1 MVELL
6 GAQGHAHH
14 TGAQS
19 DGSLLGQ
26 GAPAAADFEHT
37 LARLYPGHFQGTL
50 HLGVLRLRQGAAQ
63 VALKP
68 GAGVVHGFV
77 QPQAVKGIAQVVMG
91 MDVLAAVGAA
101 VVLQQVL
108 DAVQQA
114 PQPGAEDHGVDL
126 LAVRRKDFQQFGQ
139 IWRGPVAGNKAFR
152 KADVAGLERCA
163 EHVPVVQG
171 DAGTGMVGAV
181 HGVLLRMLAKTALRA
196 VRQVQGERTVA
207 QVLQQAQGAAG
218 SGRCAFGK
226 GLTGS
231 GGSGCVHGWLPGLG
245 ASARQR
251 QWVVAACERRAL
263 V

>member
-1 MVELL
+1 
-6 GAQGHAHH
+6 
-14 TGAQS
+14 
-19 DGSLLGQ
+19 
-26 GAPAAADFEHT
+26 
-37 LARLYPGHFQGTL
+37 
-50 HLGVLRLRQGAAQ
+50 
-63 VALKP
+63 
-68 GAGVVHGFV
+68 
-77 QPQAVKGIAQVVMG
+77 MG

-108 DAVQQA
+108 DAVQQTSK
-114 PQPGAEDHGVDL
+114 PGTKDHGVNL
-126 LAVRRKDFQQFGQ
+126 LAICRKDLQQFGQ
-139 IWRGPVAGNKAFR
+139 IRRCPVAGDKAFC

-171 DAGTGMVGAV
+171 DAGTGMVRAV
-181 HGVLLRMLAKTALRA
+181 HGVLLRMLAKAALRPI
-196 VRQVQGERTVA
+196 RQVQRQGTVA

-218 SGRCAFGK
+218 SGGCALGK

-251 QWVVAACERRAL
+251 QWEVAACERRAL